1 MSPQRKRPRRV
12 QLAVPGS
19 NERMIAK
26 AAASRADHVF
36 LDLEDAV
43 APNAKHEARRKVVHG
58 LNTLDWGN
66 KTRCVR
72 INDLHTPYAHDD
84 IIQVVEGA
92 RENLDVI
99 MIPKVLAPR
108 DVYFVDVMLEQLEK
122 KLGLQK
128 SIGIELLIEE
138 TEGMVNV
145 EAIARSSPRLEAMV
159 FGMGDYSASQ
169 GIDLRA
175 LNPDAYPGDLWHHAR
190 FRVTCAARAAGI
202 EAIDGPYGRLADIA
216 GYREECR
223 RALALGMS
231 GKWALHP
238 DQIDTAL
245 EVFSPE
251 QPDVDRARKLV
262 AAYRQAEREGLGA
275 INVEGEFVDAA
286 TVRIL
291 ANLLS
296 RADVLGM

>member
-1 MSPQRKRPRRV
+1 MSDKRKRPRRV

-19 NERMIAK
+19 NEKMMAK

-43 APNAKHEARRKVVHG
+43 APNAKLEARDKVVHA
-58 LNTLDWGN
+58 LNTLDWGG

-72 INDLHTPYAHDD
+72 INDLHTKYAHDD
-84 IIQVVEGA
+84 IIRVVEGA

-99 MIPKVLAPR
+99 MIPKVVAPR
-108 DVYFVDVMLEQLEK
+108 DVYFVEVLVKQLEK
-122 KLGLQK
+122 KLGLHK
-128 SIGIELLIEE
+128 PIGLELLIEE
-138 TEGMVNV
+138 TEGLVNV
-145 EAIARSSPRLEAMV
+145 DAIARCSERLEAII

-175 LNPDAYPGDLWHHAR
+175 LSPDAYPGDLWHYAR

-202 EAIDGPYGRLADIA
+202 EAIDGPYARLDNPA
-216 GYREECR
+216 GYREECS

-238 DQIDTAL
+238 DQIETAL
-245 EVFSPE
+245 DVFTPS
-251 QPDVDRARKLV
+251 QADVEAARTLV
-262 AAYRQAEREGLGA
+262 AAYRQAEADGLGA
-275 INVEGEFVDAA
+275 INVDGAFVDAA

-291 ANLLS
+291 SNVLA